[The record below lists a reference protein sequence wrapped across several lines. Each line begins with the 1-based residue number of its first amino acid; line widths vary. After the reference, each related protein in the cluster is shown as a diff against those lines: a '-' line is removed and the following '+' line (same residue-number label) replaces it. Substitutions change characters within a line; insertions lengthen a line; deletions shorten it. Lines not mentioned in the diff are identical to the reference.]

1 MDEARSVLRRLDR
14 IEHLD
19 REGAPPALLLTELRA
34 LVAEAEAWVRVEAG
48 RTDVAE
54 GAIERL
60 RRAVSDEV
68 QAGLGDSRTLLA

>member
-14 IEHLD
+14 IQHLD

-34 LVAEAEAWVRVEAG
+34 LVIEAEIWVRIEAG
-48 RTDVAE
+48 PTDVAE

-60 RRAVSDEV
+60 REAVADPNLAS
-68 QAGLGDSRTLLA
+68 AGLC